1 MTYLLLAII
10 FFLLLA
16 MVLSAVVTPLPPT
29 CQHDYEL
36 SKIGER
42 TVLRWGGLNNCQQ
55 VQDIETKYSRLCKK

>member
-36 SKIGER
+36 SKNRR
-42 TVLRWGGLNNCQQ
+42 TNRFALGRSQ
-55 VQDIETKYSRLCKK
+55 